1 MEAVRDQGNIQGK
14 RMTAASAAV
23 VTVKV
28 GEVLEERVH
37 RAWGLF
43 GQGFMKERE
52 ESSMSLRFLQ
62 GATEG
67 VVVVA

>member
-1 MEAVRDQGNIQGK
+1 
-14 RMTAASAAV
+14 MTAASAAV

-43 GQGFMKERE
+43 G
-52 ESSMSLRFLQ
+52 
-62 GATEG
+62 
-67 VVVVA
+67 